1 MWISGGNLQLGKCF
15 YYAFT
20 PTMDFK
26 SNSVKYKKIT
36 SVSGISIINPAD
48 GKRTNIAGLQPSD
61 SRRTLGVLLSPDG
74 KGINQ
79 LKVTLSKAKEFFGKF
94 MNSSL
99 SPKAKWMAI
108 TTVIEPALLYP
119 LVTFTFSTKDFQPID
134 SITSQMKCVSL
145 GLNRHF
151 PRAVLHGPM
160 LLGGLG
166 YPLSSQKNARD
177 RLNYFFY
184 DIRSHSTLS
193 IKFEMS
199 IIYTQIEC
207 GLFMQFFSA
216 SFLTYGHLVFPSFCV
231 QLWQELE
238 PHGIILR
245 PAENVTWAP
254 SPLCSCDA
262 ALMEIAIKHND
273 NRGSAIINRCR
284 QFLQVIS
291 VVNLLI
297 PHTRTIHPSYIDGYP
312 PSSRVSTILWPPIPR
327 PPKNYWKL
335 WSHFITKYIIPN
347 VSTLQIDW
355 KLLVCPRFSP
365 TFYKHYNSVHLF
377 QLSDDQLTLFK
388 LQAGASSQTKAI
400 YLNVPYLC
408 NLSFNSNDFSTV
420 DVHHHTKGWSV
431 VGNWYIIGPDPSQKL
446 PQSLSEA
453 FLTLPIALQQTCGT
467 IRFPSNDVLSI
478 LQKIQQS
485 KNNLYGA
492 SDASLKD
499 GKAFHAW
506 IISSGEIDDIED
518 PLHYISGSGPIH
530 GIPHFLSSARGEL
543 QGITAVAIIANLLS
557 EYHNK
562 KLTISS
568 TCDKT
573 GVINRCSKGSFSS
586 LRRHRTANIDLY
598 LTQRNFHSR
607 TPMQLSWVK
616 GHSNKKEW
624 ETFNDL
630 RTLNLPRDETYNMW
644 CDRMAQQEQTFNTST
659 SHYDPEVLG
668 PEKWAAFS
676 IYPVYHK
683 ITGCFNTEFLSSIGY
698 EKLAKYL
705 QEKHSICSSKLDK
718 VNTQALHTY
727 LSSLNIQQRVSV
739 VKLIHKWVPTYSN
752 LCRQGREPSPICL
765 RCKGAIETSNHVHQC
780 PYPEAVSRR
789 TSALL
794 YFLSSLIKIGTPVY
808 IVHVFEYKLSIVLD
822 LPFSKVYNISSE
834 IPQSTYILL
843 LDAIRHQ
850 NILGWDQFLC
860 GYTSI
865 YWQ

>member
-1 MWISGGNLQLGKCF
+1 
-15 YYAFT
+15 
-20 PTMDFK
+20 
-26 SNSVKYKKIT
+26 
-36 SVSGISIINPAD
+36 
-48 GKRTNIAGLQPSD
+48 
-61 SRRTLGVLLSPDG
+61 
-74 KGINQ
+74 
-79 LKVTLSKAKEFFGKF
+79 
-94 MNSSL
+94 
-99 SPKAKWMAI
+99 
-108 TTVIEPALLYP
+108 
-119 LVTFTFSTKDFQPID
+119 
-134 SITSQMKCVSL
+134 
-145 GLNRHF
+145 
-151 PRAVLHGPM
+151 
-160 LLGGLG
+160 
-166 YPLSSQKNARD
+166 
-177 RLNYFFY
+177 
-184 DIRSHSTLS
+184 
-193 IKFEMS
+193 
-199 IIYTQIEC
+199 
-207 GLFMQFFSA
+207 
-216 SFLTYGHLVFPSFCV
+216 
-231 QLWQELE
+231 
-238 PHGIILR
+238 
-245 PAENVTWAP
+245 
-254 SPLCSCDA
+254 
-262 ALMEIAIKHND
+262 
-273 NRGSAIINRCR
+273 
-284 QFLQVIS
+284 
-291 VVNLLI
+291 
-297 PHTRTIHPSYIDGYP
+297 
-312 PSSRVSTILWPPIPR
+312 
-327 PPKNYWKL
+327 
-335 WSHFITKYIIPN
+335 
-347 VSTLQIDW
+347 
-355 KLLVCPRFSP
+355 
-365 TFYKHYNSVHLF
+365 
-377 QLSDDQLTLFK
+377 
-388 LQAGASSQTKAI
+388 
-400 YLNVPYLC
+400 
-408 NLSFNSNDFSTV
+408 
-420 DVHHHTKGWSV
+420 
-431 VGNWYIIGPDPSQKL
+431 L

-467 IRFPSNDVLSI
+467 IRFPSNDGLSI

-506 IISSGEIDDIED
+506 IILSGEIDDIED
-518 PLHYISGSGPIH
+518 PLHHISGSGPIH

-586 LRRHRTANIDLY
+586 LRRHRTANIDIY
-598 LTQRNFHSR
+598 LNQRNFHSR

-705 QEKHSICSSKLDK
+705 QEKHS
-718 VNTQALHTY
+718 
-727 LSSLNIQQRVSV
+727 
-739 VKLIHKWVPTYSN
+739 
-752 LCRQGREPSPICL
+752 RQGREPSPICL

-808 IVHVFEYKLSIVLD
+808 IAHVFEYKLSIVLD